1 MTSKKLGK
9 GLGSLLSNPHATES
23 ADPGGPLWVNHAD
36 LSPSSEQPRVRVDKA
51 LESLAGS
58 LRRHGMMQPI
68 LVTRGEDG
76 KYEILAGERR
86 WRAAGIANIKSV
98 PVLIRSAPATQ
109 GERLE
114 LALIENIQ
122 REDLNDMER
131 ATACHR
137 LMDHHGLTQAQ
148 VSEKLGLD
156 RSTIA
161 NLVRLLELPPFLKE
175 SVSRETITGGHA
187 RALLRLNGNIEQQR
201 VYEKII
207 SEELSVRATEKLAK
221 RLSKGGRLKEHRARP
236 RNPAWVGDL
245 QEKVTRGL
253 GVRTELRLVR
263 GGGGKM
269 ILHFSDLDALDRL
282 VQGWGLEQEAD
293 ELLS

>member
-1 MTSKKLGK
+1 MTNKKLGK
-9 GLGSLLSNPHATES
+9 GLSSLLSNRHSTEPV
-23 ADPGGPLWVNHAD
+23 DPGGALWVDHSS
-36 LSPSSEQPRVRVDKA
+36 LSPSSEQPRVKVDKA
-51 LESLAGS
+51 LESLADS

-68 LVTRGEDG
+68 LVTQRTDG
-76 KYEILAGERR
+76 MYEILAGERR
-86 WRAAGIANIKSV
+86 WRAAKIAKLKSV
-98 PVLIRSAPATQ
+98 PVLIRSAPASQ

-137 LMDHHGLTQAQ
+137 LMEQHGFTQTE
-148 VSEKLGLD
+148 VSQKLGLD

-161 NLVRLLELPPFLKE
+161 NLVRLLDLPPFLQE
-175 SVSRETITGGHA
+175 CVSRETITGGHA
-187 RALLRLNGNIEQQR
+187 RALLRLNGNPEQQK
-201 VYEKII
+201 VYEKVV

-221 RLSKGGRLKEHRARP
+221 KLSKGGKLTEHRARP

-253 GVRTELRLVR
+253 GIRTELRLLR

-269 ILHFSDLDALDRL
+269 ILHFSDLDTLDRL
-282 VQGWGLEQEAD
+282 VQAWGLEQEAD
-293 ELLS
+293 ELLG